1 MYYPTGGNGLAA
13 GMLKTHSIHHRYN
26 MKTKYKT
33 GHRYNNATV
42 TAQCSARPL
51 HVKTNDKQMTGCRR
65 CTVQSFVQ
73 IKPSNCSANDRVFDL
88 FRPLSWRS
96 ISSTWRWKLKLT
108 LLEQTSMAQ
117 AFLRTCQSTRSK
129 SYCVLYSKI
138 RASCI
143 YLSIWFVFLFVSF
156 FNRVQHRQWGI
167 SLKCKCKNCN

>member
-1 MYYPTGGNGLAA
+1 MYYPTRRGVVTA
-13 GMLKTHSIHHRYN
+13 RYN
-26 MKTKYKT
+26 PLWIQHDRQHTRQDT
-33 GHRYNNATV
+33 ETPIRCSTV
-42 TAQCSARPL
+42 TIQYDARSL
-51 HVKTNDKQMTGCRR
+51 GVRKKWDQMTEHRKCL
-65 CTVQSFVQ
+65 VQSLLQ
-73 IKPSNCSANDRVFDL
+73 IQPSNCSANDRVFDL

-129 SYCVLYSKI
+129 SYCVLYSKS